1 MGSAERSPPKTA
13 IRDFKYLQT
22 DSRFMLVDFD
32 SIDEV
37 RIDGMNGG
45 EGSVYARMDMG
56 PEGRFILCRIAP
68 GASIGSHVQK
78 GSVDINYVVSGTGH
92 AVCNGVT
99 EQLKPGVCHVCPP
112 GGEHSIINDG
122 DSNLVLF
129 TAVRYLE

>member
-1 MGSAERSPPKTA
+1 
-13 IRDFKYLQT
+13 
-22 DSRFMLVDFD
+22 MLVDFD

-45 EGSVYARMDMG
+45 EGSVYARMGMG
-56 PEGRFILCRIAP
+56 PEGRFVLCRMAP
-68 GASIGSHVQK
+68 GSSIGSHVQK

-92 AVCNGVT
+92 AVCNGVR
-99 EQLKPGVCHVCPP
+99 ELLKPGVCHVCPP

-122 DSNLVLF
+122 DSDLVLF